1 MFVEIK
7 STEMIVGVKYAV
19 MCSIN
24 SITYSTGTFK
34 YREGEYINKFDYFKQ
49 HCYIKNTYFYNEA
62 RSIQKIGKC
71 YRYYAFVSKKD
82 EIQRRMEQRA
92 LDKILKRL
100 INDELFVW

>member
-19 MCSIN
+19 LCSVN

-34 YREGEYINKFDYFKQ
+34 YREGEHFNKFDYFKQ

-62 RSIQKIGKC
+62 RRIQKTGKC
-71 YRYYAFVSKKD
+71 YRYYAFVSKK
-82 EIQRRMEQRA
+82 EKFQQAMEQRA
-92 LDKILKRL
+92 LDTILKRL
-100 INDELFVW
+100 VGDYFIW